1 MATYNK
7 PTVGTTITTLMGET
21 DIYVDENGKRYGT
34 YAADAFNSH
43 KTIDSVN
50 DSGIRVIIPFH
61 AVKAVTISKTTD
73 DATKADAY
81 CE

>member
-7 PTVGTTITTLMGET
+7 PTIGTTITTLMGT
-21 DIYVDENGKRYGT
+21 IVGYVDENGTRFGT

-43 KTIDSVN
+43 RTIDSVN
-50 DSGIRVIIPFH
+50 DGGNRTLIPFH
-61 AVKAVTISKTTD
+61 AVKAARISKTTD